1 MPKYFKN
8 KPVFIYIKLTYFSLL
23 VSVLVIISCTVNFS
37 TLQKESNLYHLSTE
51 AQLNTKSY
59 SEKIEH
65 FYNTGQE
72 GYFTGKSEIQIY
84 YKTYIQNKKD
94 SPAILISSG
103 RAEAAVKYKEL
114 IFDLYNNGY
123 SVYIHDHRGQGLSG
137 RMTKDPHM
145 GYIDTFQFYIDDMKH
160 FYDTM
165 LLKTNHKK
173 KYLLSHS
180 MGGTIAMTYLEQNPN
195 DFNAAAFGSPMLGF
209 ISSTCKAIKYLTRK
223 ELKYAVGM
231 GRYRLDKIPFE
242 LNKLTGSE
250 VRFTRIIEGFA
261 KDTLAKLGGSSYR
274 WVGRSCEQFDYINEN
289 ISHIETPFILFSSE
303 DESVVST
310 KAHQAFIEEAR
321 KLDKTCKAFLVENA
335 KHELFIEK
343 DEQRIETLNQV
354 FNYFKTY

>member
-1 MPKYFKN
+1 MLEHSRN
-8 KPVFIYIKLTYFSLL
+8 KPAFKHLKSIYFSLL
-23 VSVLVIISCTVNFS
+23 VSVLIIVSCTVNFN
-37 TLQKESNLYHLSTE
+37 TLQKENNVYNLSTE

-59 SEKIEH
+59 SETIER
-65 FYNTGQE
+65 FFNTGQE
-72 GYFTGKSEIQIY
+72 GYFTGKNEIQIY
-84 YKTYIQNKKD
+84 YKTYIQSKKK

-137 RMTKDPHM
+137 RMTEDPHM
-145 GYIDTFQFYIDDMKH
+145 GYIDTFQFYIDDMKY
-160 FYDTM
+160 FYDTI
-165 LLKTNHKK
+165 LLKTDHKK

-180 MGGTIAMTYLEQNPN
+180 MGGTIAMTYLEQHPK

-223 ELKYAVGM
+223 ELRYALGM
-231 GRYRLDKIPFE
+231 GRYKLDKIPFE

-250 VRFTRIIEGFA
+250 IRYNRIIEGFA

-274 WVGRSCEQFDYINEN
+274 WVRRSCEQFDYINEN
-289 ISHIETPFILFSSE
+289 IGNIETPFILFSSE
-303 DESVVST
+303 NETIIST
-310 KAHQAFIEEAR
+310 KAHQSFIENAR
-321 KLDKTCKAFLVENA
+321 KLDKTCKAYLVENA

-343 DEQRIETLNQV
+343 DEQRIKTLNQV
-354 FNYFKTY
+354 FNYFRTY